1 MKQLPE
7 LIAAGFSGIWIETV
21 ENDEA
26 EREVNIIAT
35 DKQLDV
41 CRWDATLG
49 DPLDAMSKPLADKTM
64 YIYVNLHLFFG
75 NPFLIQATFNR
86 IIEGK
91 SQNSSVIVLTPHSTI
106 PLELQKH
113 FVVVEHELP
122 NEDVLAEIA
131 NDIEDKEKSWT
142 NGMVPIQAAAG
153 LTRYEAES
161 AFALSMVRHNHL
173 QPDTVWEL
181 KQGMVKKSGVLT
193 LHKNGD
199 SFDKL
204 GGMNGL
210 KDFCLKALKGTKGAS
225 QARGVLLLGVPGAG
239 KSAFAKALGHETHRP
254 VLLLELGSL
263 MGSLVGETEA
273 NVRKALRVA
282 DAMAPCILFA
292 DEIEKALSGSTSE
305 HQGDS
310 GVSARMLGTLLT
322 WLQDHTSDVFFIG
335 TCNDASKLPAP
346 FTRAERFDATWFLDV
361 PSPEVRN
368 QIWDL
373 YTDIYDTT
381 DNGKRPCIVPTA
393 SDDNWTGAEIK
404 ACCRL
409 ASMLNIPLTAASK
422 YVIPVAIT
430 AAEQIEKM
438 KAWAT
443 NRCLDAETGTVYRPV
458 TAAKP
463 RRKLV

>member
-1 MKQLPE
+1 M
-7 LIAAGFSGIWIETV
+7 
-21 ENDEA
+21 
-26 EREVNIIAT
+26 
-35 DKQLDV
+35 
-41 CRWDATLG
+41 
-49 DPLDAMSKPLADKTM
+49 
-64 YIYVNLHLFFG
+64 
-75 NPFLIQATFNR
+75 
-86 IIEGK
+86 
-91 SQNSSVIVLTPHSTI
+91 
-106 PLELQKH
+106 
-113 FVVVEHELP
+113 
-122 NEDVLAEIA
+122 
-131 NDIEDKEKSWT
+131 
-142 NGMVPIQAAAG
+142 
-153 LTRYEAES
+153 
-161 AFALSMVRHNHL
+161 
-173 QPDTVWEL
+173 
-181 KQGMVKKSGVLT
+181 
-193 LHKNGD
+193 
-199 SFDKL
+199 
-204 GGMNGL
+204 
-210 KDFCLKALKGTKGAS
+210 
-225 QARGVLLLGVPGAG
+225 
-239 KSAFAKALGHETHRP
+239 
-254 VLLLELGSL
+254 
-263 MGSLVGETEA
+263 
-273 NVRKALRVA
+273 RVA